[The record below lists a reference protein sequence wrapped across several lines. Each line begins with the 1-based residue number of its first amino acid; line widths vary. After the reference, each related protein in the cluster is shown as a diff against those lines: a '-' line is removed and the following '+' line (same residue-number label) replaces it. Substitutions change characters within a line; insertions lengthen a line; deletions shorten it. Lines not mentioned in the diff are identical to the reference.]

1 MMHIKFLGHSA
12 FYIKSGDYQALIDP
26 FITGNP
32 ACQISLDDFETLTHI
47 FLTHAHGDH
56 LGDTVTLAKKTGAKI
71 ITNFELANYLAIHHE
86 SIAVHPMHLGGRTII
101 DGVVI
106 KMTPALHGSG
116 IITEDGHIY
125 CGGSPCGFVIEHDGK
140 KIYHAGDTGL
150 TMDMQLLEMEHVDIA
165 MLPIGGNFTMDIQD
179 AIRAANFIKPK
190 ALIPMHYNTFP
201 PIQADPN
208 EFASK
213 ADYPVHVM
221 AIGEIIN
228 M

>member
-1 MMHIKFLGHSA
+1 MA
-12 FYIKSGDYQALIDP
+12 
-26 FITGNP
+26 
-32 ACQISLDDFETLTHI
+32 
-47 FLTHAHGDH
+47 
-56 LGDTVTLAKKTGAKI
+56 
-71 ITNFELANYLAIHHE
+71 
-86 SIAVHPMHLGGRTII
+86 
-101 DGVVI
+101 
-106 KMTPALHGSG
+106 
-116 IITEDGHIY
+116 
-125 CGGSPCGFVIEHDGK
+125 K

-150 TMDMQLLEMEHVDIA
+150 TMDMQLLEIEHIDIA